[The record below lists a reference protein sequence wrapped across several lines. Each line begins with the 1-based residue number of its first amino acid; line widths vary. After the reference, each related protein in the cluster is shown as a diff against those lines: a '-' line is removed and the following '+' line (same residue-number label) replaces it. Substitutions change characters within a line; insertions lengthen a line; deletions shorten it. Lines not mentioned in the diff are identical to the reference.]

1 MTQASLSPVVL
12 FTEDNAAER
21 YLLRPYLEAEQF
33 TVLEA
38 EDAHSALQRLST
50 EKIDGVILDL
60 NLPDEDGLVLLRKIR
75 ATSSIPVIAV
85 TARKSD
91 QDRIA
96 GLEIGA
102 DDYLGK
108 PYHPREL
115 ILRLQKL
122 LARARLVAQTSK
134 VHHFGGFT
142 LDTERHCLLDRDA
155 REITLT
161 RGEFRLI
168 AALARANGRVLSRG
182 QLLDAISRK
191 EDAITDRTVDVLVS
205 RIRRKIE
212 PVPGKPVLL
221 CTEKGYGYKLNLDSR

>member
-1 MTQASLSPVVL
+1 MTRTNHGPVILV
-12 FTEDNAAER
+12 TEDNASER
-21 YLLRPYLEAEQF
+21 YLLRPYLETERFIVQ
-33 TVLEA
+33 EA
-38 EDAHSALQRLST
+38 ENARSALKILAA
-50 EKIDGVILDL
+50 EKIDGMILDL
-60 NLPDEDGLVLLRKIR
+60 NLPDEDGLVLLRRIR

-122 LARARLVAQTSK
+122 LARARQGAQTPK

-155 REITLT
+155 CEITLT

-168 AALARANGRVLSRG
+168 AALARANGWVLSRG

>member
-1 MTQASLSPVVL
+1 VL
-12 FTEDNAAER
+12 FTEDNASER
-21 YLLRPYLEAEQF
+21 YLLRPYLEAEHF
-33 TVLEA
+33 VVREA
-38 EDAHSALQRLST
+38 EDARSALQRLAT
-50 EKIDGVILDL
+50 EKIDGMILDL

-122 LARARLVAQTSK
+122 LARTRQRSQTPK
-134 VHHFGGFT
+134 LHHFGGFT

-155 REITLT
+155 HEITLT
-161 RGEFRLI
+161 RGEFRLL
-168 AALARANGRVLSRG
+168 AALARVKGRVLSRG
-182 QLLDAISRK
+182 QLLDAISCK
-191 EDAITDRTVDVLVS
+191 EDAISDRTVDVLVS

-212 PVPGKPVLL
+212 PIPGKPTLL